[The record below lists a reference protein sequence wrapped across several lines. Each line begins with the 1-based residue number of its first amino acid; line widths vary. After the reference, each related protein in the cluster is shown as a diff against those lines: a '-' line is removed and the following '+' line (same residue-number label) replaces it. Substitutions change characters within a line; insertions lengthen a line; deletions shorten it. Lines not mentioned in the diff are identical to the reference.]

1 MLASVSSTAGSTEA
15 ETTMLGVQ
23 LPVRTQK
30 KLSLVSCSK
39 HSWGPALLMANGPLC
54 MDGARVPNLTRADVP
69 KSLGIY
75 NSVHSILC
83 AFSITIVGSYIIY
96 KLKNKHSCRGSKGMG
111 FAFCTSWKV
120 LPF

>member
-15 ETTMLGVQ
+15 EHHVGSSTPGSHT
-23 LPVRTQK
+23 K
-30 KLSLVSCSK
+30 KLSLVPCSK
-39 HSWGPALLMANGPLC
+39 HSWGPALLMGNGPLC

-75 NSVHSILC
+75 NSVHSRLC